1 MARNEWTAQSDI
13 YRVRGQKIL
22 QITFGVWICRDLCTI
37 WWSQKVCRDFFKR
50 QYKIWFT
57 SYCTILCSGRVY
69 MGTYCEFLMFKFSSS
84 VTGKSKIQ
92 FESIYVFLSQ
102 IRKCC
107 KLLAF
112 CQNIFVLKTHF
123 VCLVNF
129 NVWSRWPKGIN
140 DILTEKRNKNNWETH
155 LRKLLVV
162 T

>member
-13 YRVRGQKIL
+13 YRVRRQKIL
-22 QITFGVWICRDLCTI
+22 QITFGVWICRDLWTI

-69 MGTYCEFLMFKFSSS
+69 MGTYCEFLMCKFSSS

-112 CQNIFVLKTHF
+112 CQNIFVLKHILF
-123 VCLVNF
+123 
-129 NVWSRWPKGIN
+129 VWSTSMFDHVGPRELMIFWPRREIKTI
-140 DILTEKRNKNNWETH
+140 EKPT
-155 LRKLLVV
+155 
-162 T
+162 